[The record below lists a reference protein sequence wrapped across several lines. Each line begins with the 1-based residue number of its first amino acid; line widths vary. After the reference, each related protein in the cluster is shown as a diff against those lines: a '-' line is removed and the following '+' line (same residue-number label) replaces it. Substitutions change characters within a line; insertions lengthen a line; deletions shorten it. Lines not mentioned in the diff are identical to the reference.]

1 MESKTCIVIPQNV
14 KAGTSH
20 TNGPPSPCL
29 QRLMKPYENQ
39 PSLIVAVEALYA
51 YQAWVA
57 RVVMPIAFQWIE
69 EHYKEVYKTID
80 EKNRDDVGVVIAAG
94 FKLVQ
99 QTDGYK
105 KGMKAYEKYEEALR
119 DGTLKTEDLNPVWTR
134 ITERVRKATEESF
147 EAERKFLDDTI

>member
-1 MESKTCIVIPQNV
+1 
-14 KAGTSH
+14 
-20 TNGPPSPCL
+20 
-29 QRLMKPYENQ
+29 
-39 PSLIVAVEALYA
+39 LIVAVEALYA

-80 EKNRDDVGVVIAAG
+80 EKNRDDVGVVIAAA